1 MPSTTD
7 ATKRPRIVILGAGFG
22 GLNAALALRTFDCD
36 VTIIDR
42 HNYHLFQPLLYQ
54 VATASLSP
62 NQIATPIRQ
71 ILSRQRNATVLMDAV
86 IDVDLDASA
95 VVTTSRRVEFD
106 FLIVATGARHAY
118 FGHDEWEAVA
128 PGLKKVDE
136 ATDIRKRLLLA
147 FEHAEV
153 MADCPKKNGLLT
165 FAVVGGGPTGVEMAG
180 SIAELA
186 RHTIARDFRNIDPS
200 QARVI
205 LLEAGPRL
213 LPSFPE
219 TLSRSAE
226 DQLAK
231 LKVEILKGD
240 PVTKCGDAGVTLK
253 SGRLIEAATIVWSA
267 GVMASPAANWL
278 KAKADRAGRVVIG
291 ADLRLAGHDNIFV
304 IGDTASVTDAA
315 GRTVPGVAPAAKQM
329 GKYAAQAIIAAI
341 ANKPHPPFSYRNYGN
356 LATIG
361 RKSAVADFG
370 SFRLTGYPAW
380 LAWGLVHIGFLIGFR
395 NRLTVMLDWAWS
407 YLTYGRGARL
417 IIGED
422 TQLEG
427 SSRSLNARSAARASD
442 TATPATH
449 AVHP

>member
-1 MPSTTD
+1 MPSQADT
-7 ATKRPRIVILGAGFG
+7 ARKPRIVILGAGFG
-22 GLNAALALRTFDCD
+22 GLNAATALKRFDCD
-36 VTIIDR
+36 VTVIDR

-71 ILSRQRNATVLMDAV
+71 ILSRQRNSTVLMDTIV
-86 IDVDLDASA
+86 DVDLATSE
-95 VVTTSRRVEFD
+95 VVTRSRRVGFD

-153 MADCPKKNGLLT
+153 MADCPKKKGLLT

-205 LLEAGPRL
+205 LLEAGQRL

-219 TLSRSAE
+219 ALSRSAE
-226 DQLAK
+226 AQLTK
-231 LKVEILKGD
+231 LKVEILKSD
-240 PVTKCGDAGVTLK
+240 PVTNCSDAGVTLK
-253 SGRLIEAATIVWSA
+253 SGRFIEAATIIWGA
-267 GVMASPAANWL
+267 GVMASPAASWL
-278 KAKADRAGRVVIG
+278 KAKADRAGRVIIG
-291 ADLRLAGHDNIFV
+291 ADLKLPGHDNIFV

-315 GRTVPGVAPAAKQM
+315 GHAVPGVAPAAKQM
-329 GKYAAQAIIAAI
+329 GKYAVKAIMSAI
-341 ANKPHPPFSYRNYGN
+341 ENSKHSPFNYKNYGN

-361 RKSAVADFG
+361 QKSAVADFG

-395 NRLTVMLDWAWS
+395 NRITVMLDWTWS

-417 IIGED
+417 IIGD
-422 TQLEG
+422 D
-427 SSRSLNARSAARASD
+427 A
-442 TATPATH
+442 
-449 AVHP
+449 